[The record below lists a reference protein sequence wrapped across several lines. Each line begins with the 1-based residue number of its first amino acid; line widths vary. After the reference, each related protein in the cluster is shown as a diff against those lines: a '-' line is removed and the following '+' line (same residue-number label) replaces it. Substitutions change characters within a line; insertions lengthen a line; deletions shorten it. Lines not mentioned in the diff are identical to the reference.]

1 MFNWS
6 NFSFYWPIL
15 VAVAAILLWY
25 YRDKISFGISRT
37 TVGTPTLDRYSRD
50 LTKLARDG
58 QLDPVVGRE
67 TEITRA
73 IQILSRRTQNNPVLV
88 GKAGVGKTAIA
99 EGLAQCVADSQVPRS
114 LKSKRVLALNL
125 SDLISG
131 TKYRGEFEE
140 RMKRITDE
148 IVGAKRSIIL
158 FIDEVHMLAGAGEAV
173 GGVSAKDILKPALSR
188 GDLQMIGATTPEEF
202 DKYIKDDKTLARRL
216 EPMFV
221 EEPTLAET
229 ELMLKGVKKKY
240 ESYHEIIIPDDVLK
254 VIVKLSERCFPDRS
268 FPDKAIDLLDETA
281 ARIKLIK
288 KDSQTSAVMTAA
300 DIEEV
305 VKEKQGDLSHFKV

>member
-1 MFNWS
+1 MFNLFNLIS
-6 NFSFYWPIL
+6 YWPVLL
-15 VAVAAILLWY
+15 VAGAILLWY
-25 YRDKISFGISRT
+25 YRSKIASGVTINKTS
-37 TVGTPTLDRYSRD
+37 TPTLDRFSRD

-58 QLDPVVGRE
+58 KLDPVIGRE
-67 TEITRA
+67 NEITRA

-99 EGLAQCVADSQVPRS
+99 EGLAQRVADGQVPTV
-114 LKSKRVLALNL
+114 LKDKRVLALNL

-140 RMKRITDE
+140 RMKHITDE

-158 FIDEVHMLAGAGEAV
+158 FVDEVHMLAGAGEAV

-221 EEPTLAET
+221 EEPSLADTET
-229 ELMLKGVKKKY
+229 MLKGVKKKY
-240 ESYHEIIIPDDVLK
+240 ESYHEITIPDNLLK
-254 VIVKLSERCFPDRS
+254 NIVKLAGRCFPDRS

-281 ARIKLIK
+281 SRIKLVK
-288 KDSQTSAVMTAA
+288 KAGQKSTIMTLA

-305 VKEKQGDLSHFKV
+305 VKEKQVDRAHFKK

>member
-1 MFNWS
+1 MFDLS
-6 NFSFYWPIL
+6 NLTSYWPIL
-15 VAVAAILLWY
+15 AVAGAILLWY
-25 YRDKISFGISRT
+25 YRDKIFTGVSRT
-37 TVGTPTLDRYSRD
+37 TAGTPTLDRYSRD

-58 QLDPVVGRE
+58 QLDPVIGRE

-99 EGLAQCVADSQVPRS
+99 EGLAQRVAIGQAPRS
-114 LKSKRVLALNL
+114 LKNKRVLALNL

-158 FIDEVHMLAGAGEAV
+158 FIDEVHMLAGAGEAI

-240 ESYHEIIIPDDVLK
+240 EAYHGVIIPDNILK
-254 VIVKLSERCFPDRS
+254 AIVELSGHCFPDRS

-281 ARIKLIK
+281 SRIKLVK
-288 KDSQTSAVMTAA
+288 KDSQKSTVMAMA
-300 DIEEV
+300 DIEAV
-305 VKEKQGDLSHFKV
+305 VKEKQSDRHHFSQ